1 MPYVTNEGA
10 EIHYHLEQ
18 EISGPPLATDRPVMI
33 LSHGFMMDTT
43 CWYKH
48 GYVQELKKNFDL
60 LIVDARGHGL
70 SSKPHTPAEYE
81 DKTMARDVLAVMDDA
96 DVKTASFFGFSMGG
110 RTGLE
115 LAYIEPRRFNFF
127 VIASATPGPRTE
139 VGIKSD
145 IRRIKSFSQGKV
157 AVASFMDRIGA
168 EMDPYRKEAIEN
180 LGAKVEIVGKNS
192 DEADLFA
199 KQLSKEKNITLIHPF
214 DDEDII
220 IGQGTVGLE
229 MLKEF
234 PEVDTVIIP
243 TSGGGLISGIAQ
255 AIKLQKPDTKVIA
268 VSMERGP
275 SMYESLKKGE
285 PVDVDEI
292 ETLAD
297 CLGGSI
303 GLDNKFTFNIVKQ
316 YVDDFVLV
324 SEEKIA
330 EGIRMN
336 FMEHKIVSEGAAATS
351 VMVVKDKLTS
361 HLGKNII
368 CLICGGNI
376 DSELFN
382 KVLSNAHP

>member
-1 MPYVTNEGA
+1 MITLQQIKDAHKRILPYVNYTPLLHSQYLSKNSKVKLKLENFQITGSFKLRGA
-10 EIHYHLEQ
+10 VNKLLSLSEKEKEQ
-18 EISGPPLATDRPVMI
+18 G
-33 LSHGFMMDTT
+33 
-43 CWYKH
+43 
-48 GYVQELKKNFDL
+48 
-60 LIVDARGHGL
+60 
-70 SSKPHTPAEYE
+70 
-81 DKTMARDVLAVMDDA
+81 
-96 DVKTASFFGFSMGG
+96 
-110 RTGLE
+110 
-115 LAYIEPRRFNFF
+115 
-127 VIASATPGPRTE
+127 VIAVSTGNHGKGVAYASK
-139 VGIKSD
+139 VLGIQST
-145 IRRIKSFSQGKV
+145 IYMSSMV
-157 AVASFMDRIGA
+157 
-168 EMDPYRKEAIEN
+168 PNYRKEAIEN

-255 AIKLQKPDTKVIA
+255 AIKLQKPATKVIA

-336 FMEHKIVSEGAAATS
+336 FLEHKIVSEGAAATS

-361 HLGKNII
+361 NLGKNII

-382 KVLSNAHP
+382 KVLNNAHP